1 MRSTIELLDKAT
13 DREPMP
19 YWSAR
24 LQLARQTL
32 HNSKARGHLSPA
44 IAFAL
49 AEEIGEDPTEW
60 ALIAAAESER
70 DSACKT
76 RVLKRLSSACKT
88 RVLKRLSSAR
98 KLYLSTLAARGVV
111 RQRIYHAHDRASRNA
126 GRGAKLP
133 RH

>member
-1 MRSTIELLDKAT
+1 MKQTMSLLETAT
-13 DREPMP
+13 NREPIP
-19 YWSAR
+19 YWTKR
-24 LQLARQTL
+24 LGLSRQAL
-32 HNSKARGHLSPA
+32 HAAKLRAHLSPA

-49 AEEIGEDPTEW
+49 AEELGEDAAEW

-76 RVLKRLSSACKT
+76 RM
-88 RVLKRLSSAR
+88 LKRLSSAR